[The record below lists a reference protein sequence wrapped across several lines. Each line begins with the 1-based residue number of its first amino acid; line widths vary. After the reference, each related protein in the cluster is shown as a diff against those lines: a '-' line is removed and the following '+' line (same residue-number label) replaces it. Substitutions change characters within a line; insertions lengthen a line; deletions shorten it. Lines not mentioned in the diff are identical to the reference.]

1 MIAAFRF
8 KIIILQ
14 SPLFGETEF
23 FEVIIMTNS
32 TNKFKTITKTHV
44 IPLIMFS
51 IGRLFSEL
59 AVSHYKA
66 EQIANCKNWLK
77 NTVNSAIDLC
87 FDFYQS
93 NNGDQLP
100 SKRD

>member
-1 MIAAFRF
+1 
-8 KIIILQ
+8 
-14 SPLFGETEF
+14 
-23 FEVIIMTNS
+23 MTNS
-32 TNKFKTITKTHV
+32 TNKFRTITKTHV

-51 IGRLFSEL
+51 IGHLFSES

-77 NTVNSAIDLC
+77 DTVNSAIDLC

-93 NNGDQLP
+93 NNSDQLP